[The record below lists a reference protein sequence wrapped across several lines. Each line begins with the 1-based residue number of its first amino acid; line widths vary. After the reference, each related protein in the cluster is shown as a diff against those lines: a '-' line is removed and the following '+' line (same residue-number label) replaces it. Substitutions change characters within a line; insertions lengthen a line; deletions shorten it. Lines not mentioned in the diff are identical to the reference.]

1 MMTQQLLGKLK
12 DLKLTGMAEALS
24 SNFDKPAFHGLSFD
38 EQMGILIDCELSS
51 RDTKRMGRL
60 LSLAKFRYPNA
71 CLENLD
77 YRTTRGLD
85 KNLFSVLAACDWV
98 RKGAHIVIDGA
109 TGTGKSWVACALG
122 MQACR
127 NGFSV
132 IYRTSSQLAEEIIL
146 AIENGSLP
154 LLKAKYIK
162 ASIVMID
169 DLGIM
174 PFDQKIARALL
185 DIVDE
190 RERLET
196 GSFVITSQYP
206 PERWHAFLG
215 DPTTADAVMDRL
227 VHTAHSISLKGE
239 SLRKQKAPKK

>member
-1 MMTQQLLGKLK
+1 MMSQQLLVKLK
-12 DLKLTGMAEALS
+12 ELKLKGMAEALF

-38 EQMGILIDCELSS
+38 EQLGILIDCEMSS
-51 RDTKRMGRL
+51 RDTKRMSRL
-60 LSLAKFRYPNA
+60 LSVAKFRYPSA

-77 YRTTRGLD
+77 YRTSRGLD
-85 KNLFSVLAACDWV
+85 KNQLSVLTTCGWV
-98 RKGAHIVIDGA
+98 SKGTHIVIDGA
-109 TGTGKSWVACALG
+109 TGTGKSWLACALG
-122 MQACR
+122 IQACR

-132 IYRTSSQLAEEIIL
+132 IYRTSSQLAEEIVL

-154 LLKAKYIK
+154 ALKAKYIK

-174 PFDQKIARALL
+174 PFEQRIARALL

-190 RERLET
+190 RERQER

-206 PERWHAFLG
+206 SDRWHAFLG

-227 VHTAHSISLKGE
+227 VHAAHSISLQGE
-239 SLRKQKAPKK
+239 SLRKQKTTKV